1 MKKKNRC
8 ADEFPSSSIR
18 KYIGYPDS
26 AYIHFDE
33 VGAVLFIFRAN
44 PSLKELDGFEKK
56 FEIRI
61 TEFSKIMFISFRFGS
76 SDWCSISYSPY
87 LDTWQSKQFIFPNCK
102 YGINLFIALFDT
114 STGKILRPGCS
125 IFRASFQKKYALPLY
140 CRHCSHSI
148 KRNILKLLS
157 SLLFSFARR
166 NCSAKQIIITLHSPL
181 SCITDCP
188 YTKIMNY
195 FHTTHF
201 KIIRKMQNHYSV
213 FHKKL
218 KVR

>member
-26 AYIHFDE
+26 TYIHFDE
-33 VGAVLFIFRAN
+33 VGAVLLIFRTN

-114 STGKILRPGCS
+114 STGKILRARMLDLPC
-125 IFRASFQKKYALPLY
+125 LPLY

-148 KRNILKLLS
+148 KRNILRLLS
-157 SLLFSFARR
+157 SLLFF
-166 NCSAKQIIITLHSPL
+166 
-181 SCITDCP
+181 
-188 YTKIMNY
+188 
-195 FHTTHF
+195 
-201 KIIRKMQNHYSV
+201 IRK
-213 FHKKL
+213 KKL
-218 KVR
+218 QCKANYHHAAQSIIVHHRLSLYKNNELFSHHTFQNNQKNAESLFCVS

>member
-114 STGKILRPGCS
+114 STGKILRARMLDRPC
-125 IFRASFQKKYALPLY
+125 
-140 CRHCSHSI
+140 
-148 KRNILKLLS
+148 
-157 SLLFSFARR
+157 LFSKKIR
-166 NCSAKQIIITLHSPL
+166 SAIVLQALQPFNKEKYIKELP
-181 SCITDCP
+181 
-188 YTKIMNY
+188 
-195 FHTTHF
+195 
-201 KIIRKMQNHYSV
+201 
-213 FHKKL
+213 
-218 KVR
+218 

>member
-1 MKKKNRC
+1 M
-8 ADEFPSSSIR
+8 
-18 KYIGYPDS
+18 DS
-26 AYIHFDE
+26 
-33 VGAVLFIFRAN
+33 
-44 PSLKELDGFEKK
+44 KK

-157 SLLFSFARR
+157 SLLFF
-166 NCSAKQIIITLHSPL
+166 HSQEEIAVQSKL
-181 SCITDCP
+181 SSRCTV
-188 YTKIMNY
+188 
-195 FHTTHF
+195 
-201 KIIRKMQNHYSV
+201 HYRASQTV
-213 FHKKL
+213 PIQK
-218 KVR
+218 

>member
-18 KYIGYPDS
+18 KYIGYSDS

-114 STGKILRPGCS
+114 STGKILRARMLDLPCLFS
-125 IFRASFQKKYALPLY
+125 KKIRSAIVLQALQPFNKEKYIKVIKQFTFFHSQEEIAVQSKLSSRCTVHYRASQTVPIQK
-140 CRHCSHSI
+140 
-148 KRNILKLLS
+148 
-157 SLLFSFARR
+157 
-166 NCSAKQIIITLHSPL
+166 
-181 SCITDCP
+181 
-188 YTKIMNY
+188 
-195 FHTTHF
+195 
-201 KIIRKMQNHYSV
+201 
-213 FHKKL
+213 
-218 KVR
+218 

>member
-114 STGKILRPGCS
+114 STGKILRARMLDLPCLFS
-125 IFRASFQKKYALPLY
+125 KKILPLY

-157 SLLFSFARR
+157 SLLFF
-166 NCSAKQIIITLHSPL
+166 
-181 SCITDCP
+181 
-188 YTKIMNY
+188 
-195 FHTTHF
+195 
-201 KIIRKMQNHYSV
+201 IRK
-213 FHKKL
+213 KKL
-218 KVR
+218 QCKANYHHAAQSIIVHHRLSLYKNNELFSHHTFQNNQKNAESLFCVS

>member
-114 STGKILRPGCS
+114 STGKILRV
-125 IFRASFQKKYALPLY
+125 RMLDLP
-140 CRHCSHSI
+140 C
-148 KRNILKLLS
+148 
-157 SLLFSFARR
+157 LFSKKIR
-166 NCSAKQIIITLHSPL
+166 SAIVLQALQPFNKEKYIKVIKQFT
-181 SCITDCP
+181 
-188 YTKIMNY
+188 
-195 FHTTHF
+195 FF
-201 KIIRKMQNHYSV
+201 IRK
-213 FHKKL
+213 KKL
-218 KVR
+218 QCKANYHHAAQSIIVHHRLSLYKNNELFSHHTFQNNQKNAESLFCVS

>member
-114 STGKILRPGCS
+114 
-125 IFRASFQKKYALPLY
+125 
-140 CRHCSHSI
+140 
-148 KRNILKLLS
+148 
-157 SLLFSFARR
+157 
-166 NCSAKQIIITLHSPL
+166 
-181 SCITDCP
+181 
-188 YTKIMNY
+188 
-195 FHTTHF
+195 
-201 KIIRKMQNHYSV
+201 
-213 FHKKL
+213 
-218 KVR
+218 

>member
-61 TEFSKIMFISFRFGS
+61 TEFSKINCAFTETTKIKNENKMNNTFFIYIR
-76 SDWCSISYSPY
+76 
-87 LDTWQSKQFIFPNCK
+87 
-102 YGINLFIALFDT
+102 
-114 STGKILRPGCS
+114 
-125 IFRASFQKKYALPLY
+125 
-140 CRHCSHSI
+140 
-148 KRNILKLLS
+148 
-157 SLLFSFARR
+157 LLFYA
-166 NCSAKQIIITLHSPL
+166 
-181 SCITDCP
+181 
-188 YTKIMNY
+188 
-195 FHTTHF
+195 
-201 KIIRKMQNHYSV
+201 V
-213 FHKKL
+213 KL
-218 KVR
+218 QKPT

>member
-76 SDWCSISYSPY
+76 SDCAVMEPTYPNRQVVIIH
-87 LDTWQSKQFIFPNCK
+87 IF
-102 YGINLFIALFDT
+102 
-114 STGKILRPGCS
+114 
-125 IFRASFQKKYALPLY
+125 
-140 CRHCSHSI
+140 
-148 KRNILKLLS
+148 LLI
-157 SLLFSFARR
+157 LLFY
-166 NCSAKQIIITLHSPL
+166 L
-181 SCITDCP
+181 
-188 YTKIMNY
+188 
-195 FHTTHF
+195 
-201 KIIRKMQNHYSV
+201 
-213 FHKKL
+213 
-218 KVR
+218 

>member
-1 MKKKNRC
+1 MRRRIS
-8 ADEFPSSSIR
+8 SSSIR

-114 STGKILRPGCS
+114 STGKILRARMLDLPCLFS
-125 IFRASFQKKYALPLY
+125 KKYALPLY

-157 SLLFSFARR
+157 SLLFF
-166 NCSAKQIIITLHSPL
+166 
-181 SCITDCP
+181 
-188 YTKIMNY
+188 
-195 FHTTHF
+195 
-201 KIIRKMQNHYSV
+201 IRK
-213 FHKKL
+213 KKL
-218 KVR
+218 QCKANYHHAAQSIIVHHRLSLYKNNELFSHHTFQNNQKNAESLFCVS

>member
-61 TEFSKIMFISFRFGS
+61 TEFQKSCLSLFA
-76 SDWCSISYSPY
+76 
-87 LDTWQSKQFIFPNCK
+87 LD
-102 YGINLFIALFDT
+102 LL
-114 STGKILRPGCS
+114 TGAASHIL
-125 IFRASFQKKYALPLY
+125 
-140 CRHCSHSI
+140 
-148 KRNILKLLS
+148 
-157 SLLFSFARR
+157 
-166 NCSAKQIIITLHSPL
+166 
-181 SCITDCP
+181 
-188 YTKIMNY
+188 
-195 FHTTHF
+195 HT
-201 KIIRKMQNHYSV
+201 
-213 FHKKL
+213 
-218 KVR
+218 

>member
-1 MKKKNRC
+1 MKKKNRS

-114 STGKILRPGCS
+114 STGKILRARMLDLPCLFS
-125 IFRASFQKKYALPLY
+125 KKYALPLY

-157 SLLFSFARR
+157 SLLFF
-166 NCSAKQIIITLHSPL
+166 
-181 SCITDCP
+181 
-188 YTKIMNY
+188 
-195 FHTTHF
+195 
-201 KIIRKMQNHYSV
+201 IRK
-213 FHKKL
+213 KKL
-218 KVR
+218 QCKANYHHAAQSIIVHHRLSLYKNNELFSHHTFQNNQKNAESLFCVS

>member
-114 STGKILRPGCS
+114 STGKILRA
-125 IFRASFQKKYALPLY
+125 RMLDLP
-140 CRHCSHSI
+140 C
-148 KRNILKLLS
+148 
-157 SLLFSFARR
+157 LFSKKIR
-166 NCSAKQIIITLHSPL
+166 SAIVLQALQPFNKEKYI
-181 SCITDCP
+181 
-188 YTKIMNY
+188 
-195 FHTTHF
+195 
-201 KIIRKMQNHYSV
+201 
-213 FHKKL
+213 
-218 KVR
+218 KVINSNFPH

>member
-8 ADEFPSSSIR
+8 ADEFPSSSNR

-26 AYIHFDE
+26 AYIHYDE

-87 LDTWQSKQFIFPNCK
+87 
-102 YGINLFIALFDT
+102 
-114 STGKILRPGCS
+114 
-125 IFRASFQKKYALPLY
+125 
-140 CRHCSHSI
+140 
-148 KRNILKLLS
+148 
-157 SLLFSFARR
+157 
-166 NCSAKQIIITLHSPL
+166 
-181 SCITDCP
+181 
-188 YTKIMNY
+188 
-195 FHTTHF
+195 
-201 KIIRKMQNHYSV
+201 
-213 FHKKL
+213 
-218 KVR
+218 

>member
-18 KYIGYPDS
+18 KYTGYPDS

-114 STGKILRPGCS
+114 STGKILRARMLDLPCLFS
-125 IFRASFQKKYALPLY
+125 KKYALPLY

-157 SLLFSFARR
+157 SLLFF
-166 NCSAKQIIITLHSPL
+166 
-181 SCITDCP
+181 
-188 YTKIMNY
+188 
-195 FHTTHF
+195 
-201 KIIRKMQNHYSV
+201 IRK
-213 FHKKL
+213 KKL
-218 KVR
+218 QCKANYHHAAQSIIVHHRLSLYKNNELFSHHTFQNNQKNAESLFCVS

>member
-114 STGKILRPGCS
+114 STGKILRARMLDLPCLFS
-125 IFRASFQKKYALPLY
+125 KKIRSAIVLQALQPFNKEKYIKVIKQFTFFHSQEEIAVQSKLSSRCTVHYRAS
-140 CRHCSHSI
+140 
-148 KRNILKLLS
+148 
-157 SLLFSFARR
+157 
-166 NCSAKQIIITLHSPL
+166 
-181 SCITDCP
+181 
-188 YTKIMNY
+188 
-195 FHTTHF
+195 
-201 KIIRKMQNHYSV
+201 
-213 FHKKL
+213 
-218 KVR
+218 